1 MSIKIENIKEDKDL
15 EARKI
20 LLADEIIDFFTPLF
34 NEEIKEKKS
43 ELEIKK
49 KNYLNLKQKV
59 VENDRQI
66 ETLQIQLKKELR
78 IYKILKEIK
87 YLVEK
92 NVVYDRSKQLIQKL
106 LLKLNTLDSKEL
118 DVVIAKIKQVS
129 LNKKSQAI

>member
-20 LLADEIIDFFTPLF
+20 LLADEIIDFFAPLF

-129 LNKKSQAI
+129 LNKKS